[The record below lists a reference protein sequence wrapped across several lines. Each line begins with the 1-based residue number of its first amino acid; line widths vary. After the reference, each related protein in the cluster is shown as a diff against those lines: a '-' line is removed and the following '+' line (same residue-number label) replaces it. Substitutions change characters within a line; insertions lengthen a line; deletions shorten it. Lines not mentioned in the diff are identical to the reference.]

1 MREREERRR
10 AEAYGSVPIRLYLP
24 EPSGLCL
31 QTFLP
36 ATAPLSSLLDLAKR
50 ALLPAAAAA
59 GPYLFTTPPRTVLK
73 DLSISLYASKMVPAA
88 KVHLGLDASKAPAGA
103 DQQQLISPE
112 VLALVEAPPERA
124 AVMHANQRQAA
135 AASGVGASAGP
146 SGSGARTGGSSSGG
160 AAQPQKGV
168 PKWMKLS
175 GK

>member
-10 AEAYGSVPIRLYLP
+10 GEAYGSVPIRLYLP
-24 EPSGLCL
+24 EPCGLCL
-31 QTFLP
+31 QASLP
-36 ATAPLSSLLDLAKR
+36 ATTPLSSLLELAMR

-73 DLSISLYASKMVPAA
+73 DLSVSLYASKMVPAA
-88 KVHLGLDASKAPAGA
+88 KVHLGLDASKAPAGG

-124 AVMHANQRQAA
+124 AVMHSNQRQAA
-135 AASGVGASAGP
+135 AASGAAPGAGA
-146 SGSGARTGGSSSGG
+146 SGSGARTGGSDGG